1 MTAFAV
7 SGLILLAIAALITL
21 SRIFRG
27 PTNLDRIVAADVLLT
42 IIIAG
47 IAMEAAWHETTR
59 SLPLLMIL
67 GMIVFI
73 GGVAVTRFL
82 SHDSDREESS

>member
-7 SGLILLAIAALITL
+7 TGLVVL
-21 SRIFRG
+21 SLVRIFIG
-27 PTNLDRIVAADVLLT
+27 PTNLARIVAADVLLT
-42 IIIAG
+42 IVITG
-47 IAMEAAWHETTR
+47 IAMEAAWRETTR

-82 SHDSDREESS
+82 SHDSDREEERS